1 MAAEP
6 LAGLLLGRDVSVQ
19 GGITAWMCHS
29 PAMQVLSWEQ
39 FDQAVQLLASRFA
52 DSSLSGVYGVPRGGL
67 CLAVALS
74 HALDRPLLS
83 VPDPSA
89 LIVDDVYET
98 GRTLKALKA
107 QVPQAS
113 FAVWVSKDS
122 PEWWTAAMVAASSE
136 WVVFPW
142 ENLAQARADELAYR
156 ASRGL

>member
-1 MAAEP
+1 
-6 LAGLLLGRDVSVQ
+6 
-19 GGITAWMCHS
+19 
-29 PAMQVLSWEQ
+29 MQVLTWAQ

-52 DSSLSGVYGVPRGGL
+52 KSAVTGVYGVPRGGL

-74 HALDRPLLS
+74 HAMDRPMLS
-83 VPDPSA
+83 SPEQSA

-113 FAVWVSKDS
+113 FAVWVSKGCTD
-122 PEWWTAAMVAASSE
+122 WWTAAVVAESSE

-142 ENLAQARADELAYR
+142 ENLEQARADEHAYR
-156 ASRGL
+156 ASHGL

>member
-1 MAAEP
+1 
-6 LAGLLLGRDVSVQ
+6 
-19 GGITAWMCHS
+19 
-29 PAMQVLSWEQ
+29 MQVLTWAQ

-52 DSSLSGVYGVPRGGL
+52 KSAVTGVYGVPRGGF

-74 HALDRPLLS
+74 HAMDRPMLS
-83 VPDPSA
+83 SPEQSA

-113 FAVWVSKDS
+113 FAVWVSKGCTD
-122 PEWWTAAMVAASSE
+122 WWTAAVVAESSE

-142 ENLAQARADELAYR
+142 ENLEQARADEHAYR
-156 ASRGL
+156 ASHGL

>member
-1 MAAEP
+1 
-6 LAGLLLGRDVSVQ
+6 
-19 GGITAWMCHS
+19 MCHS
-29 PAMQVLSWEQ
+29 PAMQVLSWAQ

-52 DSSLSGVYGVPRGGL
+52 DSSVTGVYGVPRGGL

-74 HALDRPLLS
+74 HAIERPLLS
-83 VPDPSA
+83 VPEPSA

-98 GRTLKALKA
+98 GRTLQALKS

-113 FAVWVSKDS
+113 FAVWVSKSS
-122 PEWWTAAMVAASSE
+122 PDWWTAAVVAVSSE

-142 ENLAQARADELAYR
+142 ENLEQVRADELAYR

>member
-1 MAAEP
+1 
-6 LAGLLLGRDVSVQ
+6 
-19 GGITAWMCHS
+19 
-29 PAMQVLSWEQ
+29 MQVLTWAQ

-52 DSSLSGVYGVPRGGL
+52 NSPVTGDYGVPRGGL

-74 HALDRPLLS
+74 HAIDRPMLS
-83 VPDPSA
+83 SPEQSA

-113 FAVWVSKDS
+113 FAVWVSKGCTD
-122 PEWWTAAMVAASSE
+122 WWTAAVVAESSE

-142 ENLAQARADELAYR
+142 ENLEQARADEQAYR